1 MPRVPADQSTTIGDR
16 ADAMSRDV
24 YRPGG
29 GLYLLVVGGD
39 QMITRSLPP
48 DGELVLGR
56 DPLCSLPLADSRISR
71 RHARIFVRR
80 GEVHIEDAG
89 STNGI
94 RVGNIKLEKGQ
105 SVALPLGDSVRLG
118 PYTLIV
124 LANKA
129 PAVTD
134 DSAHRAAVVIRD
146 PSLAG
151 KTELL
156 ERIAKH
162 NVGVLIHGET
172 GTGKE
177 VLART
182 LHALSERGGE
192 LVAINCAALA
202 GTLLESELFGYERG
216 AFTGAARAK
225 PGLLEVAG
233 QGSVLLDEIGDLP
246 LELQGKLLR
255 ALEARQVYRV
265 GGVEPIALRARV
277 IAASHRS
284 LPELIARGAFREDL
298 YFRLNG
304 ITLELLPLRERRA
317 QIAQLAQEFLAEA
330 AREGNREPQSFT
342 PDALAKLT
350 QYDWPGNVRELRLV
364 VARAALLAGGNAI
377 DVKHVLL
384 EARPK
389 TEPVPVVREDAGEP
403 EGREPAT
410 TREQYLAIA
419 TEHRG
424 NASAIARALST
435 ARSQVRR
442 LAARFGVDLD
452 QLRKA

>member
-1 MPRVPADQSTTIGDR
+1 MPRVPPDQSPTTIGDR
-16 ADAMSRDV
+16 GDQMSRDAN
-24 YRPGG
+24 RPAG

-39 QMITRSLPP
+39 QMLTHPLPP
-48 DGELVLGR
+48 ESEIVLGR
-56 DPLCSLPLADSRISR
+56 DPACAVPLADSRISR
-71 RHARIFVRR
+71 RHARVFVQR
-80 GEVHIEDAG
+80 GEVRIEDAG

-105 SVALPLGDSVRLG
+105 SLALPLGDSVRLG

-124 LANKA
+124 LSNKA

-134 DSAHRAAVVIRD
+134 EGGHRAAVVIRD

-202 GTLLESELFGYERG
+202 GTLLESELFGYEKG
-216 AFTGAARAK
+216 AFTGAVRAK

-265 GGVEPIALRARV
+265 GGVEPIELRARV

-317 QIAQLAQEFLAEA
+317 QIVQLAQEFLADV
-330 AREGNREPQSFT
+330 AREGNHAPQAFT
-342 PDALAKLT
+342 PDALARLT

-364 VARAALLAGGNAI
+364 VARAALLAGGKAI

-384 EARPK
+384 ESRVK
-389 TEPVPVVREDAGEP
+389 SEPVPVVREDDPAE
-403 EGREPAT
+403 REPVT
-410 TREQYLAIA
+410 TREQFLAIA

-435 ARSQVRR
+435 SRSQVRR
-442 LAARFGVDLD
+442 LASRFGVDLD
-452 QLRKA
+452 QLRKP